1 MLPPDEEL
9 PELDE
14 LDELPELD
22 VEPDVE
28 PEEDEPDEVDV
39 PLLAEL
45 PPPPPPQAP
54 NSSNTATP
62 EIQFLIFAPPFRIR
76 KDTTPLAEECGR
88 ISVAAFSASLRQRY
102 CYL

>member
-14 LDELPELD
+14 LPEPEVEPDD
-22 VEPDVE
+22 VEPDEV
-28 PEEDEPDEVDV
+28 EPDEVDV

-45 PPPPPPQAP
+45 PPPPPPPQAP

-62 EIQFLIFAPPFRIR
+62 EIQFLIFAPPFCIR
-76 KDTTPLAEECGR
+76 EDTTPIAEECDQA
-88 ISVAAFSASLRQRY
+88 IMAAFCASLRQRY
-102 CYL
+102 RYL